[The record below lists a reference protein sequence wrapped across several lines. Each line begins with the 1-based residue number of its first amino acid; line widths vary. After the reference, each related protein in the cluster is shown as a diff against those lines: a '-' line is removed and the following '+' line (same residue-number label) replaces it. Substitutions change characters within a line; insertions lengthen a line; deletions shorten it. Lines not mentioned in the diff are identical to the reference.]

1 MGRVGCDTN
10 GFAMTS
16 PQTGLV
22 RAIGRW
28 SLAALAVN
36 SIIGSGVFGLPAT
49 VAGLLGKRSVVAVLI
64 AGAAMGV
71 IMACFAEV
79 ASQFSEAGGPYLYA
93 RAAFGRLTGILV
105 GWMLYLAQTA
115 APAANANL
123 FVIYLAEFWPAAK
136 EPWPR
141 FVILTLLVGLL
152 ALINARGARQGTAVS
167 NVFTVAKILPLLMV
181 VSAGAAV
188 TIIHPAPWGA
198 ASPMPASI
206 WMKAMVLLIFAYG
219 GFESALAPMS
229 EAKNPG
235 RDAGFA
241 LFVALI
247 VCTVIYTLVQ
257 WAVVGVLGPG
267 ATTDRPLA
275 EVARLTMGNRGAA
288 LVAIGALVSVYGY
301 LGAKLLG
308 MPRVTFALAKGGD
321 LPGPFAW
328 VSRRFHTPWLSIV
341 VYAVTVGGLAL
352 AGNFAWNVT
361 LSAIARLFYYG
372 VVCAAL
378 IALRRSRPGA
388 ARFRVP
394 GGTVLAVI
402 GILMCVGMATQADLS
417 QSRILGVTVGAAL
430 LNWAW
435 VRWRQPSQ
443 A

>member
-1 MGRVGCDTN
+1 MIQTV
-10 GFAMTS
+10 AMATS
-16 PQTGLV
+16 KTGLV

-28 SLAALAVN
+28 SLVALTVN
-36 SIIGSGVFGLPAT
+36 SVIGSGVFGLPGT
-49 VAGLLGKRSVVAVLI
+49 VAGLLGRRSVLAVLV
-64 AGAAMGV
+64 AGAAIGV
-71 IMACFAEV
+71 IMMCFAEV

-93 RAAFGRLTGILV
+93 RSVFGRLVGIVV
-105 GWMLYLAQTA
+105 GWTFYLAQSA

-123 FVIYLAEFWPAAK
+123 FVIYLAELWPGAK
-136 EPWPR
+136 ASR
-141 FVILTLLVGLL
+141 VLILTILVGLL
-152 ALINARGARQGTAVS
+152 AVINILGVRQGTRVS
-167 NVFTVAKILPLLMV
+167 NVFTVAKLLPLLMV
-181 VSAGAAV
+181 VLAGAAV
-188 TIIHPAPWGA
+188 TIFRPT
-198 ASPMPASI
+198 PMGVAGPIAGSV
-206 WMKAMVLLIFAYG
+206 WLKAMVLLVFAYG
-219 GFESALAPMS
+219 GFETALVPLG
-229 EAKNPG
+229 EAKNPR
-235 RDAGFA
+235 RDVGFA
-241 LFVALI
+241 LLMSLIACVA
-247 VCTVIYTLVQ
+247 IYVLVQ
-257 WAVVGVLGPG
+257 WVVVGVLGNG

-301 LGAKLLG
+301 LSAKLLS
-308 MPRVTFALAKGGD
+308 MPRTTFALAEGGD

-372 VVCAAL
+372 IVCAAL

-394 GGTVLAVI
+394 GGPVLAVI

-417 QSRILGVTVGAAL
+417 QSRILAITVGAAL

-435 VRWRQPSQ
+435 VRWRQP